1 MSWPAGA
8 SASAGTP
15 HAVRSGRDPA
25 PRGIRTAAPSV
36 PRRHRDRQHG
46 VAQVGGGNVTRARS
60 AVEGP
65 HQPRPGHA
73 DLAGM
78 QKYGFADARDVSS
91 ARRPVR
97 PRPGGSGR
105 PGQSAAGRAGR
116 GDPEP
121 RRRPRRHE
129 TPHGVRPRPGD
140 LAAVDA
146 STVRCFDADT
156 EDTMVAEVKA
166 RRRTATPWAA
176 SSRCSPTVCPSGWA
190 ATSTGTENSTHSWR
204 RPS

>member
-1 MSWPAGA
+1 
-8 SASAGTP
+8 
-15 HAVRSGRDPA
+15 
-25 PRGIRTAAPSV
+25 
-36 PRRHRDRQHG
+36 
-46 VAQVGGGNVTRARS
+46 
-60 AVEGP
+60 
-65 HQPRPGHA
+65 
-73 DLAGM
+73 M
-78 QKYGFADARDVSS
+78 QKYGFADARDVLERAS
-91 ARRPVR
+91 ARETAARV
-97 PRPGGSGR
+97 
-105 PGQSAAGRAGR
+105 AAGALAKALLAELGVAILSHVVAL
-116 GDPEP
+116 GGT
-121 RRRPRRHE
+121 E

-166 RRRTATPWAA
+166 AAKDGDSLAA